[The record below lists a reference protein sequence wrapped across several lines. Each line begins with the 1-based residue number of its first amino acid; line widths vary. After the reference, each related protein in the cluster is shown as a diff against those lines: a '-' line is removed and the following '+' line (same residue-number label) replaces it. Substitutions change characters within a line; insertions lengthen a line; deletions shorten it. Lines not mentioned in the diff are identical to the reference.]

1 MKENKPT
8 VCVIGGGA
16 AGFFGA
22 VTCAERY
29 PHAQVI
35 ILEQNSAVLNKVKIS
50 GGGRCNVTHACYD
63 PKDLVQ
69 FYPRGKKELLGPF
82 YTFGTTN
89 TIEWFESRG
98 VELKTERDNR
108 IFPVTNSS
116 ATIIDCIIDTAKSLG
131 VEVWNKTKILTIA
144 QEESS
149 KWVLR
154 TSQGKTIVADAVL
167 LATGSSPMVWQMLE
181 GMHEIIYPVPSLFTF
196 NIQHYILEGLQG
208 ISLPNASIHVVGH
221 KLSTEGPLLITHW
234 GLSGPAVLKMSA
246 WGARLFHSMNYRFE
260 ITINW
265 TGLPKREINKVLHRQ
280 IGMAPQKQ
288 IASTPLLEISSR
300 LWKRLIR
307 YTDIEK
313 NATWSQINEQELNKI
328 SNILFQCSFK
338 VNGKSTFK
346 EEFVTAGGV
355 ALNEVDFRTMESKK
369 HKNLYLAGE
378 VLDID
383 ALTGGFNF
391 QAAWTTGFIAGESI
405 ADALSSQNQE

>member
-1 MKENKPT
+1 MKEYKPT

-16 AGFFGA
+16 AGFFAA

-50 GGGRCNVTHACYD
+50 GGGRCNVTNACAD

-69 FYPRGKKELLGPF
+69 FYPRGQKELLGPF

-89 TIEWFESRG
+89 TIDWFESRG
-98 VELKTERDNR
+98 VQLKTEKDNR

-116 ATIIDCIIDTAKSLG
+116 STIINCIVDSAKSLG
-131 VEVWNKTKILTIA
+131 VKVWNKTKVLSIA

-154 TSQGKTIVADAVL
+154 TSQGKTIVADVVL
-167 LATGSSPMVWQMLE
+167 IATGSSPMVWKMLE
-181 GMHEIIYPVPSLFTF
+181 GLHEIMYPVPSLFTF
-196 NIQHYILEGLQG
+196 NIQHIILEDLQG
-208 ISLPNASIHVVGH
+208 ISLANASIKVVGH

-234 GLSGPAVLKMSA
+234 GLSGPAILKMSA

-260 ITINW
+260 IVVNW
-265 TGLPKREINKVLHRQ
+265 TGQSRREINSVLDQ
-280 IGMAPQKQ
+280 QKYTSAQKQ
-288 IASTPLLEISSR
+288 IKKTPLLDIPSR
-300 LWKRLIR
+300 LWKKLIR
-307 YTDIEK
+307 YAGIEK
-313 NATWSQINEQELNKI
+313 DATWAQISVQEMDKI
-328 SNILFQCSFK
+328 VNMLYQTGFK

-355 ALNEVDFRTMESKK
+355 VLSEVDFRTMESKK
-369 HKNLYLAGE
+369 YKNLYFAGE

-405 ADALSSQNQE
+405 AETLREEGL